1 MENPLVAVSFVCFLW
16 WFLTGIILVI
26 VNWADNKGEKYHK
39 YVTIALLPFLGAGF
53 YGFVLSVKDTSTSG
67 AYVAFISSL
76 CIWGWLELAFLA
88 GIITG
93 PNRAEKPIGLN
104 GFKRFWLA
112 WTSIAYAEVMLI
124 SVLLVLVFF
133 SIGYPNWVGLLTFL
147 VLYVARLSAKLN
159 LFFGVPKINIEFL
172 PASVSHLA
180 SHFKISRTSWFFP
193 LSILFLIGIL
203 IYWFN
208 NLRLSSESSSEI
220 TGFYFLSTLTTL
232 ALLEHLFMVVSF
244 PDAALW
250 RWMIPKSQSSV
261 KIDLNENETFTK

>member
-26 VNWADNKGEKYHK
+26 VNWADNRGEKYHK

-53 YGFVLSVKDTSTSG
+53 YGFVHSVTDTSISG
-67 AYVAFISSL
+67 AYFSFLSSL

-93 PNRAEKPIGLN
+93 PNRAVKPSGLN

-124 SVLLVLVFF
+124 LVLLVLFLF
-133 SIGYPNWVGLLTFL
+133 SAGYPNWIGLLTFV

-172 PASVSHLA
+172 PASVNHLA

-193 LSILFLIGIL
+193 VSILFLIGLL

-220 TGFYFLSTLTTL
+220 IGFCFLFTLTTL

-250 RWMIPKSQSSV
+250 RWMIPKSQSST
-261 KIDLNENETFTK
+261 KIDLKESETFTK